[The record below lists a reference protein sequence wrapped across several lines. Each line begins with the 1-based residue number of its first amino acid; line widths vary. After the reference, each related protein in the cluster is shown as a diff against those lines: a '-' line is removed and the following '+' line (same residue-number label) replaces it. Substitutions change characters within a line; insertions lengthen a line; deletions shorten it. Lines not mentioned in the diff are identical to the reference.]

1 MKHGKQVD
9 VLIVG
14 IGTDIVEI
22 ARVKRAAAR
31 EAFLMRVYTEAERA
45 YCESRGVQRMA
56 SYAARFAGKEA
67 VMKALGTGLRGGTL
81 HDIEILPDALG
92 APRVHLSGYFAQL
105 ARSRSMSR
113 SPVRSCTAMPIAVKA
128 CFMMEGEALR
138 WSGLPVRN
146 TLRSAPSLAR

>member
-81 HDIEILPDALG
+81 HDIEILSDALG

-105 ARSRSMSR
+105 ARSRSVSKVWVSLSHSR
-113 SPVRSCTAMPIAVKA
+113 AYATAQCV
-128 CFMMEGEALR
+128 MEG
-138 WSGLPVRN
+138 
-146 TLRSAPSLAR
+146 

>member
-56 SYAARFAGKEA
+56 SYAARFAGTDES
-67 VMKALGTGLRGGTL
+67 TERGS
-81 HDIEILPDALG
+81 E
-92 APRVHLSGYFAQL
+92 
-105 ARSRSMSR
+105 
-113 SPVRSCTAMPIAVKA
+113 
-128 CFMMEGEALR
+128 
-138 WSGLPVRN
+138 
-146 TLRSAPSLAR
+146 

>member
-45 YCESRGVQRMA
+45 YCESILFKAFTLSALMNSNPHIIGRKRKRSSPLA
-56 SYAARFAGKEA
+56 S
-67 VMKALGTGLRGGTL
+67 T
-81 HDIEILPDALG
+81 
-92 APRVHLSGYFAQL
+92 YFI
-105 ARSRSMSR
+105 RHFGR
-113 SPVRSCTAMPIAVKA
+113 
-128 CFMMEGEALR
+128 
-138 WSGLPVRN
+138 
-146 TLRSAPSLAR
+146 

>member
-67 VMKALGTGLRGGTL
+67 VMKAFGTGLRGGTL

-92 APRVHLSGYFAQL
+92 VPRVHLSGYFAQL
-105 ARSRSMSR
+105 ARSRSVSKVWVSLSHSR
-113 SPVRSCTAMPIAVKA
+113 AYATAQCV
-128 CFMMEGEALR
+128 MEG
-138 WSGLPVRN
+138 
-146 TLRSAPSLAR
+146 

>member
-31 EAFLMRVYTEAERA
+31 EAFLMRVYTEAERS

-92 APRVHLSGYFAQL
+92 GPRVHLSGYFAQL
-105 ARSRSMSR
+105 ARSRSVSKVWVSLSHSR
-113 SPVRSCTAMPIAVKA
+113 AYATAQCV
-128 CFMMEGEALR
+128 MEG
-138 WSGLPVRN
+138 
-146 TLRSAPSLAR
+146 

>member
-31 EAFLMRVYTEAERA
+31 EAFLMRVYTEAERS

-81 HDIEILPDALG
+81 HIAWD
-92 APRVHLSGYFAQL
+92 RAQNL
-105 ARSRSMSR
+105 LYMTGPAAF
-113 SPVRSCTAMPIAVKA
+113 VFDGTV
-128 CFMMEGEALR
+128 
-138 WSGLPVRN
+138 
-146 TLRSAPSLAR
+146 TL